1 MICRSPGSTGRDR
14 RESRQALGLSR
25 RRRERHDGGTLTVEL
40 VLLTPLLLAF
50 LMFVVGL
57 GRLAET
63 RGLVDGAARDA
74 ARAASL
80 TRTPD
85 AAVVAAE
92 HAATVDLAGAG
103 LHCASV
109 RVSTDTSRFQPGG
122 QVRVTVACT
131 ADLKALTGIGLPTSK
146 TLSAA
151 STAPLETYRGI
162 TP

>member
-1 MICRSPGSTGRDR
+1 MICRHSSRTGRDR
-14 RESRQALGLSR
+14 PPSRPVQQPDR
-25 RRRERHDGGTLTVEL
+25 QRDERGSLTVEL

-50 LMFVVGL
+50 LLLVVGL

-63 RGLVDGAARDA
+63 RGLVNGAARDA

-80 TRTPD
+80 TRTPEA
-85 AAVVAAE
+85 AAVAAQ

-103 LHCASV
+103 LHCTSL

-122 QVRVTVACT
+122 QVRVTIACT
-131 ADLKALTGIGLPTSK
+131 ADLQNLTGIGLPTSK
-146 TLSAA
+146 TLRASSA
-151 STAPLETYRGI
+151 APLEIYRGI